1 MYNDDILNIGIEV
14 SILTWAITFGRSY
27 AYGMLLAAQLISG
40 IITCI
45 SAVVSAI
52 GSLFYKKGIKIPR
65 GHLEHSFD
73 GTTCKMTL
81 GMIVVVKQLIL
92 E

>member
-1 MYNDDILNIGIEV
+1 MYKMIFLIKEIEV
-14 SILTWAITFGRSY
+14 SILTWAGTFGRSY

-52 GSLFYKKGIKIPR
+52 GSLFYKKVSR
-65 GHLEHSFD
+65 FLEV
-73 GTTCKMTL
+73 
-81 GMIVVVKQLIL
+81 I
-92 E
+92 